1 MTIGLSEED
10 RDLRDSVRGWAA
22 RHATPTVIRE
32 AVEAKVETRPQLW
45 NGLAEQGLLG
55 LHVAEEFGG
64 AGYGL
69 VELAIV
75 VEELGR
81 SMVPG
86 PFLPTV
92 VVSAVLSD
100 AWVSGRLPALVGGST
115 LGAVALQPG
124 SLKITRDGGV
134 ATLSGTSSH
143 ILGGHVGDVFLLATD
158 SGFVLL

>member
-32 AVEAKVETRPQLW
+32 AVEAKAETRPAYW
-45 NGLAEQGLLG
+45 GSLAELGMLG
-55 LHVAEEFGG
+55 LHLPEEVGG

-75 VEELGR
+75 TEELGR

-86 PFLPTV
+86 PFLPTA
-92 VVSAVLSD
+92 VVSAVLNE
-100 AWVSGRLPALVGGST
+100 AGRTSELEGLADGT
-115 LGAVALQPG
+115 LFGAVALQPG
-124 SLKITRDGGV
+124 ALKLVRDGGKV
-134 ATLSGTSSH
+134 TLSGTSS
-143 ILGGHVGDVFLLATD
+143 
-158 SGFVLL
+158 

>member
-75 VEELGR
+75 VE
-81 SMVPG
+81 
-86 PFLPTV
+86 
-92 VVSAVLSD
+92 
-100 AWVSGRLPALVGGST
+100 
-115 LGAVALQPG
+115 
-124 SLKITRDGGV
+124 
-134 ATLSGTSSH
+134 
-143 ILGGHVGDVFLLATD
+143 
-158 SGFVLL
+158 